1 MRLVHKSSLHDT
13 WYMTCTVYTSYKYK
27 NVAFAYFQNDS
38 NCRTSS
44 PQQIVE
50 KVLKSN
56 RMELNSSQ
64 QEILKRY
71 LPILPIFYHHTLPL
85 SVIKTHNKVLQFN
98 SWYHVYDVF
107 RLKKLQESMVGGER
121 VNDRELQERRL
132 RKKKAAERR
141 LNALAR
147 ALATVETEDGP
158 NLVLDVYDDIQE
170 ELRAKNEALKK
181 YRQKVYYIICY
192 YGIHT
197 LRYIIVMVWPVR
209 LRG

>member
-1 MRLVHKSSLHDT
+1 
-13 WYMTCTVYTSYKYK
+13 
-27 NVAFAYFQNDS
+27 
-38 NCRTSS
+38 
-44 PQQIVE
+44 
-50 KVLKSN
+50 
-56 RMELNSSQ
+56 
-64 QEILKRY
+64 
-71 LPILPIFYHHTLPL
+71 
-85 SVIKTHNKVLQFN
+85 
-98 SWYHVYDVF
+98 
-107 RLKKLQESMVGGER
+107 MVGGER

-181 YRQKVYYIICY
+181 YRQKVYYFIILCY

-197 LRYIIVMVWPVR
+197 LRYIIGMVWPVR